1 MSKVRASAYA
11 AVEPDALSLRDHL
24 ARDRTT
30 LANERT
36 FLSYIRTGSGF
47 AIAGGTLIKVF
58 PTQTSSQI
66 LGVVLLA
73 IAAVVMLI
81 GIWRF
86 VTVRAQ
92 LHRIILPK

>member
-11 AVEPDALSLRDHL
+11 EVEPDALSLRDHL

-47 AIAGGTLIKVF
+47 AIAGGTLVKLF
-58 PTQTSSQI
+58 PTEISSQI
-66 LGVVLLA
+66 LGGILLA
-73 IAAVVMLI
+73 VAAVVMLI
-81 GIWRF
+81 GAWRF
-86 VTVRAQ
+86 VTVRSQ
-92 LHRIILPK
+92 LHRIVLPK